1 MATIQLG
8 TTGSASQLCNYAE
21 KRAIEK
27 DGYNLDI
34 DYAKSQMKQT
44 RELFSK
50 NDGIQAH
57 HVIQSFKPDEVTP
70 EKANQVGLE
79 LAKKL
84 APNHEVAVYTH
95 DDTNHVHNHIVI
107 NSVNFETGKK
117 YQAHGKE
124 AIERARSLSDEVCK
138 SHDLSVV
145 KEHNASVRHTLAE
158 KQLLDK
164 NKISWK
170 EELREAIKYARDS
183 SIDFDSFKKRLNDDY
198 GIETKIRGK
207 TLSFKHPER
216 ERFIRANKLGADYE
230 KEGLENVFTRQV
242 ERKQE
247 HERVISRNQGTQRT
261 DEKLYQSSHER
272 GNGERSHDSQ
282 SIESNPIAI
291 GQSHE
296 QHAINLEQAR
306 NNVAR
311 KRREFASD
319 FDKWTRG
326 NGKEQ
331 QQDGKSSSRDA
342 KIERGGI
349 ESDKQ
354 RNKHEHDEHK
364 EKSQRNSQKSRAR
377 DEGLSL

>member
-138 SHDLSVV
+138 NHDLSIVT
-145 KEHNASVRHTLAE
+145 EHNASVRHTLAE
-158 KQLLDK
+158 QHLLEK

-170 EELREAIKYARDS
+170 DELREAIEYARDNS
-183 SIDFDSFKKRLNDDY
+183 TNFDSFKRHLNDVY
-198 GIETKIRGK
+198 GVETKLRGK

-230 KEGLENVFTRQV
+230 REGLEHVFARQI
-242 ERKQE
+242 EREQE
-247 HERVISRNQGTQRT
+247 HERAISRNEGTQRT

-272 GNGERSHDSQ
+272 GNGERSHDTQ
-282 SIESNPIAI
+282 SIESDSRKI

-296 QHAINLEQAR
+296 QHAINFEHAR
-306 NNVAR
+306 QDVRR